1 MFDKI
6 KETLTGA
13 TDSNT
18 NAAGAGAYA
27 SYLKGIDFPISKSQL
42 LDQLQQ
48 NGADE
53 AILEHVRSRSQD
65 QFDRAEDVF
74 QSLF

>member
-13 TDSNT
+13 TDSTT
-18 NAAGAGAYA
+18 NAGAGAYA
-27 SYLKGIDFPISKSQL
+27 AYLKGIDFPISKSQL

-53 AILEHVRSRSQD
+53 AIIEHVRLRSQD
-65 QFDRAEDVF
+65 HFDRAEDVF